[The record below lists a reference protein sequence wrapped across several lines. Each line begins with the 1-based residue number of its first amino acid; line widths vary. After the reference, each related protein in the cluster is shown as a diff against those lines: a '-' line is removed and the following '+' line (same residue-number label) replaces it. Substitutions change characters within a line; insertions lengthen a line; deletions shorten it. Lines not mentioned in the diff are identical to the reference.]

1 MNTDTINNACTEIAL
16 KAIERAANNT
26 NSAYRVIVYFD
37 AIKKGLNVSD
47 SYKNNG
53 VGKALKSIS
62 TEYQFE
68 RGNIQYLDTD
78 WAYVT
83 DLAETINNAL
93 IECLIENNE
102 YESERIAD
110 LIRNKDQQREVIE
123 HCYRLAIDGVLIR
136 KGGCSPTTKS
146 QLTYVYAKKFG
157 SKEERIFSEYTHS
170 GGYFKPL
177 SKQNADRLIVALLD
191 QTIIENKEEVA

>member
-16 KAIERAANNT
+16 KAIETAANNN
-26 NSAYRVIVYFD
+26 NSAFKVTVYFD
-37 AIKKGLNVSD
+37 AKKGLNIGD
-47 SYKNNG
+47 SYKNDG
-53 VGKALKSIS
+53 EGTELISIS
-62 TEYQFE
+62 TEYQFNDDE
-68 RGNIQYLDTD
+68 LEYLDD
-78 WAYVT
+78 ANESVIS
-83 DLAETINNAL
+83 LSEIIEKAL

-102 YESERIAD
+102 YESKRIAD

-136 KGGCSPTTKS
+136 KGGCSPSAKS

-177 SKQNADRLIVALLD
+177 SKLNADRLIVALLD